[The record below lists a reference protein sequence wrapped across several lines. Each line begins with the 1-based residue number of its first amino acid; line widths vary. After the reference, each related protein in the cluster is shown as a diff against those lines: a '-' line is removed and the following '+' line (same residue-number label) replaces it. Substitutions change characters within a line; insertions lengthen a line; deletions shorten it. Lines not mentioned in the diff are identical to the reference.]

1 LLFGLLAT
9 LALAACGGGDG
20 AAPPPSGPA
29 QKLQAA
35 AAAMRQVETFRF
47 TADVVSGT
55 QQVHINGEFSAPDS
69 LHETVKVGTG
79 TLEFVRIG
87 ARTFRRDSPTA
98 AWAVVPTTSATAPTD
113 PRSAF
118 AVLSKATDVHLVG
131 AGYGFGLGKTAAA
144 SLVNGSTQ
152 VTGTALIGGGR
163 ITDLGYA
170 TTSPV
175 VSVHLTYAGFN
186 ATPLVTAPHGF

>member
-1 LLFGLLAT
+1 LLFGIFAT
-9 LALAACGGGDG
+9 LTLAACGGGQ
-20 AAPPPSGPA
+20 ATPAPPSGPA

-55 QQVHINGEFSAPDS
+55 QQVHLNGEFSAPDS

-87 ARTFRRDSPTA
+87 ARTYRRDSPTA
-98 AWAVVPTTSATAPTD
+98 KWAAVPAASTTTPTD

-144 SLVNGSTQ
+144 SLVKGSAQ
-152 VTGTALIGGGR
+152 VTGTAQLAGGR
-163 ITDLGYA
+163 ITDLSYA
-170 TTSPV
+170 TTNPV
-175 VSVHLTYAGFN
+175 VTVHLTYADFN
-186 ATPLVTAPHGF
+186 ATPRVTAPLGL